1 MEEMIKMGKKYLME
15 SYARFDVDF
24 EKGIGTKLYDTE
36 GKEYLDFVAGVAVN
50 CLGHCHPSIVKAI
63 NEQST
68 KLIHVSNLYWTPTQT
83 KLAKTLVKLS
93 DHDTVFF
100 CNSGTEA
107 NETAIKIARKY
118 GKLTGDGEKYE
129 IITMENSFHGRTLG
143 SLTVT
148 GQKKYQKDF
157 MPLIGGVTTVKF
169 NDINDLQKQ
178 ITEKTCAVIIEPIQ
192 GEGGIIKAQK
202 TFLIEVKKLCEK
214 YNALLIF
221 DEVQCGIGRT
231 GDLFA
236 YQSFGIVPDMICLAK
251 GLGGGFPIGA
261 VLANKKASV
270 LKPGDHGCTFGGN
283 PLGCSVSLAVLEEL
297 TGNGVLEGVKKKSK
311 IFKEKIEK
319 FIPEYPFVKN
329 IDGKGLMLGLHLD
342 IEAKKVVSKAF
353 EKGLLIIG
361 AGNNVVRIVPPLNI
375 TVDEIQKGVEILE
388 EIFKELKSELEF
400 SQESSSRI
408 T

>member
-1 MEEMIKMGKKYLME
+1 MGKEYLME
-15 SYARFDVDF
+15 SYTRFDVNF

-50 CLGHCHPSIVKAI
+50 CLGHCHESIVKALD
-63 NEQST
+63 EQSK

-83 KLAKTLVKLS
+83 KLAEKLVTLS

-118 GKLTGDGEKYE
+118 GKLTGDTEKYE

-143 SLTVT
+143 SLTIT

-157 MPLIGGVTTVKF
+157 MPLMGGVKSVKF
-169 NDINDLQKQ
+169 NDIGDLEKN
-178 ITEKTCAVIIEPIQ
+178 ISKKTCAVIIEPVQ
-192 GEGGIIKAQK
+192 GEGGIINADIK
-202 TFLIEVKKLCEK
+202 FLEAAKKLCEE

-231 GDLFA
+231 GELFA
-236 YQSFGIVPDMICLAK
+236 YKGFGVVPDIVCLAK

-261 VLANKKASV
+261 VLANEKASV
-270 LKPGDHGCTFGGN
+270 FKPGDHGCTFGGN
-283 PLGCSVSLAVLEEL
+283 PLGCAVSLAVLEEL
-297 TGNGVLEGVKKKSK
+297 TENKVLDGVKEKE
-311 IFKEKIEK
+311 IAFKEGIEK
-319 FIPEYPFVKN
+319 LASEYSFIKK
-329 IDGKGLMLGLHLD
+329 IGGKGLMLGLHLD
-342 IEAKKVVSKAF
+342 IEAKTIVSKAF

-361 AGNNVVRIVPPLNI
+361 AGSNVIRIVPPLNI
-375 TVDEIQKGVEILE
+375 TEDEIKDGLKILE
-388 EIFKELKSELEF
+388 EAFQEL
-400 SQESSSRI
+400 
-408 T
+408 